1 VVLCCSSNARRV
13 RSPRPCR
20 LAQLCDYFVVNVELQ
35 AVPVADKL
43 TEQLQQGG
51 ERTADTIT
59 ANAQT
64 LTQQIIQPEARQL
77 AEQVCCLHSVI
88 VLGHIIWLSSFE
100 HL

>member
-1 VVLCCSSNARRV
+1 M
-13 RSPRPCR
+13 
-20 LAQLCDYFVVNVELQ
+20 
-35 AVPVADKL
+35 ADKL

-77 AEQVCCLHSVI
+77 AEQVCCFSS
-88 VLGHIIWLSSFE
+88 LSSGKVGVPRCGCAGFCVMWLL
-100 HL
+100 HDFVGICDPGSAMIVCQCT

>member
-1 VVLCCSSNARRV
+1 M
-13 RSPRPCR
+13 
-20 LAQLCDYFVVNVELQ
+20 FELQ

-77 AEQVCCLHSVI
+77 AEQVCHFCGCAWSHHVAAFICAPVALAVPEH
-88 VLGHIIWLSSFE
+88 VLVQ
-100 HL
+100 

>member
-1 VVLCCSSNARRV
+1 M
-13 RSPRPCR
+13 
-20 LAQLCDYFVVNVELQ
+20 
-35 AVPVADKL
+35 ADKL

-77 AEQVCCLHSVI
+77 AGQVCCFDCRDYAWSHHVAA
-88 VLGHIIWLSSFE
+88 FF
-100 HL
+100 